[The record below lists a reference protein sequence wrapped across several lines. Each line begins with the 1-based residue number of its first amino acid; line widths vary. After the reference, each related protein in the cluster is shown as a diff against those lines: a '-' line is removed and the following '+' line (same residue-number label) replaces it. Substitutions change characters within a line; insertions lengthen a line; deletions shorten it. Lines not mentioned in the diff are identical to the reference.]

1 MSCEKPNFLQLFS
14 INGVDFMYDIIVVG
28 AGPAGLTAALYALR
42 ASKSVLVIEQ
52 STFGGQV
59 TFSPKI
65 ENYPGIPEMSGN
77 EFADKL
83 LDQVLSMGA
92 EVEMEKVTGISD
104 LGGHKTVF
112 AGNKAYEAKAVIIAV
127 GVRHRQLGLPRENEL
142 VGNGV
147 SYCAV
152 CDGAFFKGQTV
163 GVVGGGN
170 SALQEAVL
178 LSDLCKKVYV
188 LQNLPYLTGEKKLVD
203 ILESK
208 DNVEFILEATVAELQ
223 GENELSGVKL
233 NTKDGE
239 KEISLNGLFVA
250 IGLEPKNSAFADVT
264 ALDRN
269 GYFDSDE
276 SCVTKSEG
284 IFVAGDCRKK
294 SIRQITTASADGA
307 VAALAACRYI
317 DNK

>member
-1 MSCEKPNFLQLFS
+1 
-14 INGVDFMYDIIVVG
+14 MYDIIVVG

-92 EVEMEKVTGISD
+92 EVEMEKVTGIVD
-104 LGGHKTVF
+104 EGNRKLVF
-112 AGNKAYEAKAVIIAV
+112 ADNKVFEAQAVIIAV
-127 GVRHRQLGLPRENEL
+127 GVHHRQLGLPNENQL

-152 CDGAFFKGQTV
+152 CDGAFFKDKIT

-178 LSDLCKKVYV
+178 LSDLCEKVYV
-188 LQNLPYLTGEKKLVD
+188 FQNLAFFTGEKKLLEVLNNKPNVELMTEVTVKELKGEGE
-203 ILESK
+203 LES
-208 DNVEFILEATVAELQ
+208 VV
-223 GENELSGVKL
+223 L
-233 NTKDGE
+233 NTVMGE
-239 KEISLNGLFVA
+239 KEVKVDGLFVA
-250 IGLEPKNSAFADVT
+250 IGLEPKNSAFAEVAT
-264 ALDRN
+264 LDGN
-269 GYFDSDE
+269 GYFGSDE
-276 SCVTKSEG
+276 SCVTKTEG
-284 IFVAGDCRKK
+284 IFVAGDCRQK

>member
-1 MSCEKPNFLQLFS
+1 
-14 INGVDFMYDIIVVG
+14 MYDIIVVG

-65 ENYPGIPEMSGN
+65 ENYPGMPEMSGN

-92 EVEMEKVTGISD
+92 EVEMEKVTGIVD
-104 LGGHKTVF
+104 EGQRKLVF
-112 AGNKAYEAKAVIIAV
+112 ADSKVFEAQAVIIAV
-127 GVRHRQLGLPRENEL
+127 GVRHRQLGLPNENAL

-152 CDGAFFKGQTV
+152 CDGAFYKDKVT

-178 LSDLCKKVYV
+178 LSDLCEKVYV
-188 LQNLPYLTGEKKLVD
+188 FQNLAFFTGEKKLLE
-203 ILESK
+203 ILDKKS
-208 DNVEFILEATVAELQ
+208 NVELLTEVTVKELK
-223 GENELSGVKL
+223 GDEELRSVVL
-233 NTKDGE
+233 NTVSGE
-239 KEISLNGLFVA
+239 KEITLDGLFVA
-250 IGLEPKNSAFADVT
+250 IGLEPKNLAFAEIA
-264 ALDRN
+264 ALDDN
-269 GYFDSDE
+269 GYFGSDE
-276 SCVTKSEG
+276 SCTTKTQG
-284 IFVAGDCRKK
+284 IFVAGDCRQKA
-294 SIRQITTASADGA
+294 IRQITTAASDGA

>member
-1 MSCEKPNFLQLFS
+1 
-14 INGVDFMYDIIVVG
+14 MYDIIVIG

-92 EVEMEKVTGISD
+92 EVEMEKVTGIVD
-104 LGGHKTVF
+104 EGNRKLVF
-112 AGNKAYEAKAVIIAV
+112 ADNKKFEASAVIIAV
-127 GVRHRQLGLPRENEL
+127 GVHHRQLGLPKENEL

-152 CDGAFFKGQTV
+152 CDGAFFKDETV

-178 LSDLCKKVYV
+178 LSDLCEKVYV
-188 LQNLPYLTGEKKLVD
+188 FQNLAFLTGEQKLVD
-203 ILESK
+203 ILSKK
-208 DNVEFILEATVAELQ
+208 DNVEFVLEATVAELK
-223 GENELSGVKL
+223 GDDELTGVVL
-233 NTKDGE
+233 NTVSGQR
-239 KEISLNGLFVA
+239 EIDLDGLFVA
-250 IGLEPKNSAFADVT
+250 IGLEPKNSAFSEFA
-264 ALDRN
+264 ALDKN

-276 SCVTKSEG
+276 SCVTKTEG
-284 IFVAGDCRKK
+284 VFVAGDCRQK

>member
-1 MSCEKPNFLQLFS
+1 
-14 INGVDFMYDIIVVG
+14 MYDIIVVG

-42 ASKSVLVIEQ
+42 ASKSVLVIEK

-92 EVEMEKVTGISD
+92 EVEMETVTGISD
-104 LGGHKTVF
+104 VGAHKTVF
-112 AGNKAYEAKAVIIAV
+112 AGNKVFEARAVIIAV
-127 GVRHRQLGLPRENEL
+127 GVRHRQLGLDNENEF

-178 LSDLCKKVYV
+178 LSDICDKVYV
-188 LQNLPYLTGEKKLVD
+188 LQNLPYLTGEKKLID
-203 ILESK
+203 ILKGK
-208 DNVEFILEATVAELQ
+208 DNVEFILEATVAELK
-223 GENELSGVKL
+223 GEAEISGVVL
-233 NTKDGE
+233 DTADGK
-239 KEISLNGLFVA
+239 KELSLNGLFVA
-250 IGLEPKNSAFADVT
+250 IGLEPKNAQFSECA
-264 ALDRN
+264 ALDEN
-269 GYFDSDE
+269 GYFASDE
-276 SCVTKSEG
+276 ACLTKTEG
-284 IFVAGDCRKK
+284 VFVAGDCRRKA
-294 SIRQITTASADGA
+294 IRQITTASADGA

-317 DNK
+317 DNR

>member
-1 MSCEKPNFLQLFS
+1 
-14 INGVDFMYDIIVVG
+14 MYDIIVIG

-92 EVEMEKVTGISD
+92 EVEMEKVTGIVDESNRK
-104 LGGHKTVF
+104 LVF
-112 AGNKAYEAKAVIIAV
+112 ADSKKYEAQAVIIAV
-127 GVRHRQLGLPRENEL
+127 GVHHRQLGLYNENQL

-152 CDGAFFKGQTV
+152 CDGAFFKDKVT

-178 LSDLCKKVYV
+178 LSDLCEKVYV
-188 LQNLPYLTGEKKLVD
+188 FQNLAFFTGEKKLLE
-203 ILESK
+203 ILNNK
-208 DNVEFILEATVAELQ
+208 DNVELMTEVTVKELKGEGELQ
-223 GENELSGVKL
+223 SVVL
-233 NTKDGE
+233 NTVQGE
-239 KEISLNGLFVA
+239 KEIALDGLFVA
-250 IGLEPKNSAFADVT
+250 IGLEPKNSAFSEIA
-264 ALDRN
+264 ALDDN
-269 GYFDSDE
+269 GYFDSGE
-276 SCVTKSEG
+276 SCVTKTPG
-284 IFVAGDCRKK
+284 VFVAGDCRQK

-307 VAALAACRYI
+307 IAALAACRYI